1 MTEQR
6 RRLLERRIREI
17 ETRRALIEDKILSAG
32 TAALP
37 EWAHELAA
45 LEGEL
50 SDAQNELDG
59 ITGGSEADKSR
70 GRAVI
75 LLNQRLAE
83 LERKV
88 ARLEMLQAAVL
99 VLLVVDIIVRVVLR

>member
-17 ETRRALIEDKILSAG
+17 ETRRALVEDKILGAG
-32 TAALP
+32 TNALP
-37 EWAHELAA
+37 EWAHELSA
-45 LEGEL
+45 LEAEL
-50 SDAQNELDG
+50 DDAQRELDG
-59 ITGGSEADKSR
+59 ITGGSAQEQSR

-88 ARLEMLQAAVL
+88 VRLEAMQATVL
-99 VLLVVDIIVRVVLR
+99 VLLVVDILVRVLFR